1 MPKTAERASTPG
13 YLDNNSEKSAT
24 NPSSSP
30 INWVPQEPVTG
41 RKDGSYPTSGHT
53 TRRNDPP
60 EQRRVRNKGGI
71 SAPLYKILGDFR
83 ALLVNVCSGTGVP
96 RGWCIG
102 RIPAQGKGDCIRIKY
117 LRQAVYDEGAK
128 IGKEGNNP
136 LKLNPSIVDAIRE
149 ELNEIK
155 NTDTLTTGKKAL
167 AEENEI
173 IVSEIDPQAS
183 VFTVNDLH
191 RFRKLLWLSMQKEP
205 HFSISIEKP
214 KTDLTSGMLATA
226 DKWGCPTS
234 STQSTRETLEYLSR
248 NRLNKW
254 VEIGNGCMFRPEM
267 PELMG
272 LLLDVRVNGIR
283 AYVQLDFKFSE
294 RWQISLCPALE
305 DVLVWDIGKKTIG
318 MGSSTVSMW
327 HEIRHRSE
335 MTYMLRS
342 PQKTPSQLDTP
353 AVPFGFGV
361 LRRRRGC
368 WLEWPKK
375 AFTPR
380 YHSKK
385 LVPDWCRVLKIPSHC
400 LGRTGWNWIVPVTV
414 RPDLRQR
421 SDHEPSIW
429 AFAVDNDEDILFTG
443 SGDGELK
450 AWRINYTFLEAG
462 MKETE
467 SGGFPLP
474 SRHRVSQI
482 ALHPNQPYL
491 AVQSH
496 DRSVEIF
503 RDEVRKKQVRRQK
516 RDEEKGKGEGKS
528 KEGKENGDGGAWMR
542 MPSPQSTKKE
552 KTTPE
557 ATRQF
562 SVDMP
567 GHHTDV
573 RTLALSSDDQLLAS
587 VFHDTVK
594 SHEGALW
601 SMLVHLDGKALA
613 RISKGDRGHSHYL
626 WTASKDKLLKYWG
639 GDKASLRDL
648 DHGHTLARSDAPIG
662 SGVADAQVEGAEAG
676 IVSKQTSDTLM
687 AGERIIEAI
696 EVADHERETFRAYYE
711 VRAAS
716 RDPESL
722 PVPGRHAILAAP
734 DISPEMYVLRVVEK
748 VRSTVLFDAL
758 LVLPFGK
765 VVSVLE
771 YLNEW
776 ALR

>member
-1 MPKTAERASTPG
+1 M
-13 YLDNNSEKSAT
+13 D
-24 NPSSSP
+24 
-30 INWVPQEPVTG
+30 
-41 RKDGSYPTSGHT
+41 
-53 TRRNDPP
+53 
-60 EQRRVRNKGGI
+60 
-71 SAPLYKILGDFR
+71 
-83 ALLVNVCSGTGVP
+83 
-96 RGWCIG
+96 
-102 RIPAQGKGDCIRIKY
+102 
-117 LRQAVYDEGAK
+117 
-128 IGKEGNNP
+128 NP

-173 IVSEIDPQAS
+173 IQ
-183 VFTVNDLH
+183 
-191 RFRKLLWLSMQKEP
+191 EP

-214 KTDLTSGMLATA
+214 KTDLTSEMLATA
-226 DKWGCPTS
+226 DKWECPTS
-234 STQSTRETLEYLSR
+234 STQSTREILEYLSR
-248 NRLNKW
+248 NGMRPNQTRLLAELTLGKFGGNGYFTLNKW

-272 LLLDVRVNGIR
+272 LLLDAFGLMCSSTSNSANDGKL
-283 AYVQLDFKFSE
+283 AYV
-294 RWQISLCPALE
+294 PALE
-305 DVLVWDIGKKTIG
+305 DVLVWDIGKKTIDTFTTG
-318 MGSSTVSMW
+318 YAGGS
-327 HEIRHRSE
+327 IR
-335 MTYMLRS
+335 LRS
-342 PQKTPSQLDTP
+342 ASTS
-353 AVPFGFGV
+353 AVVVGLNG
-361 LRRRRGC
+361 
-368 WLEWPKK
+368 PKK

-385 LVPDWCRVLKIPSHC
+385 LVPDWCRVLKIPSPLFGTYWLELDCSDTFIKLWDLSTQHYTNAR
-400 LGRTGWNWIVPVTV
+400 LSHRYGHSLSITTRIFSLLEWRWRAQGVANKLYLPRGWDEGDRIWRDFHDDLSPFELPTAFTASGFANCTPSKSTVPC
-414 RPDLRQR
+414 RAIAR
-421 SDHEPSIW
+421 S
-429 AFAVDNDEDILFTG
+429 L
-443 SGDGELK
+443 
-450 AWRINYTFLEAG
+450 
-462 MKETE
+462 
-467 SGGFPLP
+467 
-474 SRHRVSQI
+474 
-482 ALHPNQPYL
+482 
-491 AVQSH
+491 
-496 DRSVEIF
+496 VEIF

-516 RDEEKGKGEGKS
+516 RDEEKGKAFSMKKQVREEAFKS
-528 KEGKENGDGGAWMR
+528 R
-542 MPSPQSTKKE
+542 MIPPSPSLGRVCGVQLVAIRRSGVEFPGRSLKVWNS
-552 KTTPE
+552 KTTLHQP
-557 ATRQF
+557 F
-562 SVDMP
+562 SSLDLLYFAKIAVGTKSGDIP
-567 GHHTDV
+567 SS
-573 RTLALSSDDQLLAS
+573 ALI
-587 VFHDTVK
+587 DTVK

-639 GDKASLRDL
+639 GDKFPNWCRSVSSVD
-648 DHGHTLARSDAPIG
+648 TLARSDAPIG